1 MPDIG
6 ACYLEE
12 DVLDLCRT
20 GGGGHASEGLFLSSE
35 KATVAHL
42 SCVVFAGDAARSSLK
57 GRKALH
63 APKEQTHTHSWTCP
77 RALITADCQ
86 PAADTSAKFC
96 VPILTL

>member
-20 GGGGHASEGLFLSSE
+20 AGGGHASEGLFLSFQ

-42 SCVVFAGDAARSSLK
+42 SCVVFARDAARSPLK
-57 GRKALH
+57 GRKPLH
-63 APKEQTHTHSWTCP
+63 APKEQTHTHTRG
-77 RALITADCQ
+77 RAPGLSSQPTVNRRLIHQ
-86 PAADTSAKFC
+86 PSSVFQF
-96 VPILTL
+96 